1 MEQLIE
7 DLKKAWEAYKDH
19 DDHARRDQM
28 ISCLNDIIGTTE
40 IIKTKAVKI
49 LSEIR

>member
-19 DDHARRDQM
+19 DDHARGDQM
-28 ISCLNDIIGTTE
+28 MACLIDIIGTAE
-40 IIKTKAVKI
+40 IIKAKAVKA
-49 LSEIR
+49 LS

>member
-1 MEQLIE
+1 MEGLIK
-7 DLKKAWEAYKDH
+7 DLEQIWEQYKDH

-28 ISCLNDIIGTTE
+28 IVCLENIVTTSD
-40 IIKTKAVKI
+40 IIKTKAIKI

>member
-1 MEQLIE
+1 MEQLIK
-7 DLKKAWEAYKDH
+7 DLEQIWEQYKDH
-19 DDHARRDQM
+19 DDHARVGQM
-28 ISCLNDIIGTTE
+28 VSCLNDMIGTTE

>member
-1 MEQLIE
+1 MEQLIK
-7 DLKKAWEAYKDH
+7 DLELIWESYKDH
-19 DDHARRDQM
+19 DDHARVDQM
-28 ISCLNDIIGTTE
+28 VSCLNDMIGTTE